1 MPRGHSSSVTVTL
14 PCPECGPVVL
24 PVGDVAVE
32 CSAGVARNVTYFC
45 PGCGADQVMAASAPS
60 LALLHSAGVR
70 TQASAASYPTADVE
84 PARQVVSLRV
94 LLDDP
99 SFLSM
104 MESTRDGG
112 SEMPAPAGRPGPPAA
127 GRPNLR

>member
-32 CSAGVARNVTYFC
+32 CIAGIARNVTYRC
-45 PGCGADQVMAASAPS
+45 PGCGGDQVMAANAPS
-60 LALLHSAGVR
+60 LALLHRAGVR
-70 TQASAASYPTADVE
+70 TQASTASFPVTDVE

-99 SFLSM
+99 AFLSM
-104 MESTRDGG
+104 METASSEGG
-112 SEMPAPAGRPGPPAA
+112 TTAPAPAGQPGPSGP
-127 GRPNLR
+127 